1 MGSNKKKGDSW
12 RSMSLFAISW
22 PIFVESA
29 LQMLLRISDTFMLS
43 KVSDD
48 AVAAVGVA
56 TQLLLFAVLLFNVI
70 SYGASIV
77 ISQYLG
83 AGRDREV
90 ERLTGAAIGLNAL
103 FGIAV
108 SASVVAFSGPLL
120 RLFGLEPAL
129 LQEAERFLW
138 IAGGAL
144 VVQAVLSAVVAVI
157 QAHGFT
163 RSTMMVTIG
172 MNVLNVCGNV
182 LVIYGPMGF
191 PKLGVPGVALSTV
204 VAQLV
209 GLTVNLYVL
218 RKHIGVKLNASV
230 LTRWKREHVRQVL
243 SVGFPSSVNNLSYSA
258 SQLVTTAFITTLGA
272 SMLSTKI
279 YTQNLTFLIIVLVAS
294 IGRGGQLIIGRIVGA
309 GEAEEAYRRA
319 LRHLAISMGLT
330 LTAVSL
336 VAVFRVPLLRLFT
349 HDASIVGLGA
359 SLLLLGFLLEPG
371 RNFNVVMERSLHA
384 AGDAR
389 YSMISALAV
398 TWFASVPLIY
408 LLGVHWGFGLY
419 GMWFAFMFDEWARG
433 LLLFHRWKSRAWQK
447 KAIVRRGAAVG
458 IAE

>member
-1 MGSNKKKGDSW
+1 MEPSKKKDAW

-90 ERLTGAAIGLNAL
+90 ARLTGASIGLNAL
-103 FGIAV
+103 FGIVVGV
-108 SASVVAFSGPLL
+108 SVAAFSGPLL
-120 RLFGLEPAL
+120 GMFGLEPAL
-129 LQEAERFLW
+129 FQLAQPFLW

-144 VVQAVLSAVVAVI
+144 VVQAVLSAVIAVI

-163 RSTMMVTIG
+163 RSTMTVTLG
-172 MNVLNVCGNV
+172 MNVLNVCGNY
-182 LVIYGPMGF
+182 LVIYGPFGF
-191 PKLGVPGVALSTV
+191 PKLGVPGVAISTV
-204 VAQLV
+204 VAQLI

-218 RKHIGVKLNASV
+218 RKRIGVRLDAAA
-230 LTRWKREHVRQVL
+230 LLRWKREHVRRVIG
-243 SVGFPSSVNNLSYSA
+243 VGFPSSINNVSYSA
-258 SQLVTTAFITTLGA
+258 SQLVTTGFITALGA

-279 YTQNLTFLIIVLVAS
+279 YTQNITFLIIVLVAS
-294 IGRGGQLIIGRIVGA
+294 IGRGGQLIVGRIVGA

-319 LRHLAISMGLT
+319 LRHLAVSMGLT
-330 LTAVSL
+330 LTAVAL
-336 VAVFRVPLLRLFT
+336 VALFRVPLLRLFT
-349 HDASIVGLGA
+349 QDASIVGLGA

-389 YSMISALAV
+389 FTMFAALTV
-398 TWFASVPLIY
+398 TWLASVPLTY
-408 LLGVHWGFGLY
+408 LLGVHWGYGLY
-419 GMWFAFMFDEWARG
+419 GMWIVFIFDEWARG
-433 LLLFHRWKSRAWQK
+433 LLLYYRWRSRAWQGK
-447 KAIVRRGAAVG
+447 SIVARGGAAVG
-458 IAE
+458 HR